1 MKYWFPS
8 AHVMAA
14 NENQT
19 ITSIIFRYSIQ
30 CHCVNV
36 SMKLVKINPNMSIEN
51 AFRRS
56 DSMLNSRSVTPPPPP
71 PPPPPPLDKMA
82 AILQT
87 IYSDAFP

>member
-19 ITSIIFRYSIQ
+19 ITSTILRYSIQ

-36 SMKLVKINPNMSIEN
+36 PMKLVKIDPNMSIEN

-56 DSMLNSRSVTPPPPP
+56 DSMLNSRSVTTPP
-71 PPPPPPLDKMA
+71 
-82 AILQT
+82 
-87 IYSDAFP
+87 